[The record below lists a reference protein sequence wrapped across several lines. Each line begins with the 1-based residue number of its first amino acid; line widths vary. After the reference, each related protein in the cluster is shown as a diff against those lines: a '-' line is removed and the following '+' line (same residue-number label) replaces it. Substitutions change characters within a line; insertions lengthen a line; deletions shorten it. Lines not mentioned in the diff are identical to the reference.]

1 MGRGQPA
8 RVVRAHTEPSAD
20 TDAEQSGTRA
30 ASDTLCGLPSAQVPL
45 KIVLL
50 LVTYS
55 VWVSENVSY

>member
-1 MGRGQPA
+1 MGRGQLA
-8 RVVRAHTEPSAD
+8 RVVRANTELSFD

-30 ASDTLCGLPSAQVPL
+30 ASATLCGLPSAQVPL

-55 VWVSENVSY
+55 VWASENVSY